1 MSVETVLIIALYY
14 KQLLINLVHLR
25 VVVGDQGR
33 GGGHGDQVKR
43 PLGKPALTVGIQV
56 SLLGFCV
63 SKVKFVNKFKLMEN
77 MI

>member
-1 MSVETVLIIALYY
+1 MSVETVSIIALYY

-25 VVVGDQGR
+25 VVVGDQG

-43 PLGKPALTVGIQV
+43 PLGKPALTVGILV

>member
-1 MSVETVLIIALYY
+1 MSVETVSIIALYY
-14 KQLLINLVHLR
+14 KQLLIILAHFR
-25 VVVGDQGR
+25 VVVGDQ

-43 PLGKPALTVGIQV
+43 PLGKPALTVGILV

-63 SKVKFVNKFKLMEN
+63 SKVKFANKFKLMEN